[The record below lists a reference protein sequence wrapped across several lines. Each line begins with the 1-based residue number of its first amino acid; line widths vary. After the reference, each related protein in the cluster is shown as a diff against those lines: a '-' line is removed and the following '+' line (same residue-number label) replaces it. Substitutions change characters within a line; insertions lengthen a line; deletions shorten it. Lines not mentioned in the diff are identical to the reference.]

1 MIPTTL
7 IVGAVMGLLPGR
19 WPVIGVLASGVA
31 WMVLLFSTSV
41 RGPEQECPGRFRW
54 SVQNAG
60 VAALVVWSVKR
71 AITIAI
77 FDRTR

>member
-41 RGPEQECPGRFRW
+41 LHGPAEAAGAFLLGAA
-54 SVQNAG
+54 NAG